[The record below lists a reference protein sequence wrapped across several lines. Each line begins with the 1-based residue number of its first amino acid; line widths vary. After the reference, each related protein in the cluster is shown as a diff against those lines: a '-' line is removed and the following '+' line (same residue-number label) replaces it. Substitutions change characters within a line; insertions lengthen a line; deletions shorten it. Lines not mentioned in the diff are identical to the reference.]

1 MGVVILG
8 MHRGGTSALAGAV
21 HHLGFDAGDE
31 AALIGATEANR
42 RGHWEIA
49 ALSELNEELLRELG
63 GRWGGPP
70 VVDPQRLTELARGA
84 WGDRARKAFTAA
96 LPGERWVWKDP
107 RLCLLLPF
115 WRQVLGQDV
124 VVVATVRSPVEIAQ
138 SLRTRDGF
146 ALAYGLALWER
157 YQREAVRAV
166 GDLPLYVVP
175 YDELLDDPAGQLRAL
190 AAFLS
195 TRGHEVEL
203 DETLPNALAFLD
215 PGERHHGDAPGL
227 EAVLEASDAQ
237 RTLAVQ
243 LAAARGERT
252 GGWLDELPPET
263 PNLQLAFDEHH
274 RMGAIQD
281 LAEQLQA
288 GLEEV
293 QARKDAEREELALR
307 KDAEREAI
315 QARKDAEREE
325 LARRKDAEVAEL
337 RADIE
342 KLQRWV
348 EESRAECAEAWTEV
362 RRLDADLE
370 DALVGRD
377 AVTAALEKVIEERN
391 GWKWTVLQHQRRPS
405 ARARQAV
412 RRALVGDE
420 E

>member
-1 MGVVILG
+1 VGVVILG

-21 HHLGFDAGDE
+21 HHLGLDAGDD

-49 ALSELNEELLRELG
+49 SLSELNEQLLRELG

-70 VVDPQRLTELARGA
+70 VVDPDRLTELARGP
-84 WGDRARKAFTAA
+84 WGVRARRTFLAG
-96 LPGERWVWKDP
+96 LRGERWVWKDP

-115 WRQVLGQDV
+115 WRQVLGQEL
-124 VVVATVRSPVEIAQ
+124 VVVATVRPAAEVAR
-138 SLRTRDGF
+138 SLEARDGF
-146 ALAYGLALWER
+146 AIAYGLALWER
-157 YQREAVRAV
+157 YQREAARAV

-175 YDELLDDPAGQLRAL
+175 YDELLDDPGRELRAL
-190 AAFLS
+190 ASFL
-195 TRGHEVEL
+195 TAHGHEIDL
-203 DETLPNALAFLD
+203 DETLAEALAFLD
-215 PGERHHGDAPGL
+215 PGERHHGDVPGL
-227 EAVLEASDAQ
+227 DAMVEASDAQ
-237 RTLAVQ
+237 RALAGL

-252 GGWLDELPPET
+252 GGWLGDLPPET

-281 LAEQLQA
+281 LAEQLQV

-293 QARKDAEREELALR
+293 QARKDAEREELARR
-307 KDAEREAI
+307 KDAEREAV

-342 KLQRWV
+342 KLRRWV
-348 EESRAECAEAWTEV
+348 EESRTECAEAWAEV
-362 RRLDADLE
+362 RRLDVDLE

-391 GWKWTVLQHQRRPS
+391 GWKWTVLQHERRPT

-412 RRALVGDE
+412 RRVLVGDE